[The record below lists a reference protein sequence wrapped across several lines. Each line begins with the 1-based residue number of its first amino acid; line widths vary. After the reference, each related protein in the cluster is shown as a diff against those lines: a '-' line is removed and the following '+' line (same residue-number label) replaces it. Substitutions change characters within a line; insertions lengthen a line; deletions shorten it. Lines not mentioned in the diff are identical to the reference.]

1 MEKAVSSF
9 RKIFI
14 TSVTTLIVLTV
25 FSASARDVEE
35 VNVYSARK
43 RELIDPLLKEF
54 SGKTGIKV
62 NLLTGKDDALIKRL
76 QSEGKASPADLLIT
90 VDAGRLYR
98 ATEADLLQPVND
110 ETLTSSVPENLREE
124 NYHWYGLSVR
134 ARPIFYVKDAVDPQQ
149 LSSYEALADD
159 KWKGRI
165 CIRSSGNI
173 YNQSLV
179 GSLITANGIDATQ
192 KWADNL
198 VRNFA
203 RPPAG
208 GDTDQLRAAA
218 AGVCDIAIA
227 NTYYYGRL
235 AKSSKADDKN
245 VVEKLAIFWPNQADR
260 GVHINVS
267 GIGLTKNARNKAN
280 AIELMKF
287 LVSPKAQAWY
297 AQVNSEY
304 PVVRETSVDPV
315 LNSWGPFKSDDL
327 SLSVLGKNN
336 TAAVKLM
343 DRAGW
348 K

>member
-1 MEKAVSSF
+1 LEKAVSSF

>member
-1 MEKAVSSF
+1 MSSF